1 MTDFV
6 RARLA
11 SLSVVDSDTIKT
23 LMLFSC
29 AGLLVS
35 LLFMLS
41 GIDLGPGF

>member
-1 MTDFV
+1 MSEFV

-11 SLSVVDSDTIKT
+11 SLSAIDTDTIKT
-23 LMLFSC
+23 LALFSC